1 MAFSSR
7 SPSLIALLLLALLC
21 ATTSAIFC
29 GKENCYEL
37 LDVPRNASKLDI
49 RRAYRRISAEKHPD
63 KNPGDEKAAE
73 YFRKISSAYEILLN
87 DANRA
92 QYNDFLDNPGKYWRF
107 LMENA
112 TEVYA
117 PKSNVILVVTGIIG
131 VFTLVQWL
139 NMTYTYKQTLHRT
152 RESREFQQKVSAL
165 LKSKQAASKEEAE
178 NMIDVVGLKE
188 PHWKDLIAFRLI
200 KLPQKAFSYIS
211 WNVNWIVSYK
221 IRKLEYSESD
231 KIYLIQK
238 NMSITPEEWAAESE
252 KERQS
257 MLQAQLWEADN
268 CEEYIREKRIQ
279 LNRLGKGKKKKKH
292 TPSPYSEVEPVNM
305 SE

>member
-1 MAFSSR
+1 MALPSR
-7 SPSLIALLLLALLC
+7 SPSLIVLLLLALFC
-21 ATTSAIFC
+21 ATSSAIFC
-29 GKENCYEL
+29 GKENCYHL
-37 LDVPRNASKLDI
+37 LEVPRNASKLEI
-49 RRAYRRISAEKHPD
+49 RRSYRRISSEKHPD
-63 KNPGDEKAAE
+63 KKPGDQNAAE
-73 YFRKISSAYEILLN
+73 HFRKISAAYEILLN

-92 QYNDFLDNPGKYWRF
+92 QYDDFLDNPGKYWRF

-112 TEVYA
+112 SDVYA
-117 PKSNVILVVTGIIG
+117 PKSNVIVVVTGIIG
-131 VFTLVQWL
+131 VFTLIQWL
-139 NMTYTYKQTLHRT
+139 NMNYTYKHTLKRMK
-152 RESREFQQKVSAL
+152 ESRQFQHKVTRL

-178 NMIDVVGLKE
+178 TMIDVVGLKE

-200 KLPQKAFSYIS
+200 KLPQSAFKYIS
-211 WNVNWIVSYK
+211 WNVNWIVSYN

-238 NMSITPEEWAAESE
+238 NMHITPEEWAAEPD

-257 MLQAQLWEADN
+257 MLEAQLWDADN
-268 CEEYIREKRIQ
+268 REEYIRAKRIQ